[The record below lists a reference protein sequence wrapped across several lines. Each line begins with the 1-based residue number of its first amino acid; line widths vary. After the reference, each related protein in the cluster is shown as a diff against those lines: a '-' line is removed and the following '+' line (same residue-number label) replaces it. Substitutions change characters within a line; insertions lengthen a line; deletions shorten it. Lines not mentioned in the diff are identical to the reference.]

1 MKTEFQIALQKL
13 SWKKSP
19 QNGFFAR
26 FGILCAVN
34 EVSQK
39 PWRRSFMILYYLF
52 LTEWKSPCC
61 RHENIRGIMQGKTL

>member
-1 MKTEFQIALQKL
+1 MKAEFQIALRKL
-13 SWKKSP
+13 SRKKSL
-19 QNGFFAR
+19 QNSFFAR

-39 PWRRSFMILYYLF
+39 PRRRSFMVLYYLF

-61 RHENIRGIMQGKTL
+61 RHTNKWGSIQGKTK